1 MEKIPVIIV
10 CGATASGKTSLSIE
24 LAKRLDGEIIS
35 ADSMQIYKSMD
46 IGTAKPTDA
55 EKEDIP
61 HHIMDFLDPSESFSV
76 ADFCKM
82 AHSAAS
88 DIHARGKKI
97 IVCGGTGL
105 YIDSFAKDVDFDEEE
120 SLPELRAEL
129 AKRASKEGAESLLAE
144 LAEFDKV
151 SAERLHPNN
160 LKRIIR
166 AIEFYHIH
174 GIPISV
180 HQEKTKQKLSRYAPR
195 YFMIDHP
202 REVLRERISKRVD
215 IMLEDGLMD
224 EERSL
229 WERKDTL
236 SKTARQ
242 AIGYKELFGYF
253 EGEMTL
259 QEAAAELKLRT
270 AQYAKRQLT
279 WFRRN
284 PEIHLLS
291 PDNPINEALEIISA
305 YQDPYALQ

>member
-1 MEKIPVIIV
+1 MNKIPIIIV
-10 CGATASGKTSLSIE
+10 CGATASGNTSLSVE

-35 ADSMQIYKSMD
+35 ADSMQIYKGMD
-46 IGTAKPTDA
+46 IGTAKPTDS
-55 EKEDIP
+55 EKEGIP

-76 ADFCKM
+76 ADFCNM
-82 AHSAAS
+82 AHLAAA
-88 DIHARGKKI
+88 DIYARGKKI

-120 SLPELRAEL
+120 SLPDLRESL
-129 AKRASKEGAESLLAE
+129 EKRAREEGAESLLSE
-144 LAEFDKV
+144 LGAFDRV
-151 SAERLHPNN
+151 SAEKLHPNN

-166 AIEFYHIH
+166 AIEFYRIH
-174 GIPISV
+174 GIPISE
-180 HQEKTKQKLSRYAPR
+180 HQEKTKQKPSRYTPV
-195 YFMIDHP
+195 YMMLDHP

-215 IMLEDGLMD
+215 IMLEDGLID
-224 EERSL
+224 EARVL

-259 QEAAAELKLRT
+259 DEAAAELKLRT
-270 AQYAKRQLT
+270 SQYAKRQLT

-291 PDNPINEALEIISA
+291 PDNAVNEALK
-305 YQDPYALQ
+305 LVK